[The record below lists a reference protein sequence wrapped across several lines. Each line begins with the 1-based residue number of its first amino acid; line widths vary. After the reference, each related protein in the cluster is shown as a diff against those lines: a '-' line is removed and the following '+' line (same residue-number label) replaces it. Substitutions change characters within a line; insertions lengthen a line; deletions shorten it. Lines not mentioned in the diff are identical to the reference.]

1 LEDPDPLEDNWSRQ
15 TRINL
20 KRKNEYNYV
29 KADKK
34 YNNTDFSI
42 NGPFR
47 EKRVITS
54 RTNWSKPGGANLLFK
69 FMHT

>member
-29 KADKK
+29 KADKR

-42 NGPFR
+42 NSPFR